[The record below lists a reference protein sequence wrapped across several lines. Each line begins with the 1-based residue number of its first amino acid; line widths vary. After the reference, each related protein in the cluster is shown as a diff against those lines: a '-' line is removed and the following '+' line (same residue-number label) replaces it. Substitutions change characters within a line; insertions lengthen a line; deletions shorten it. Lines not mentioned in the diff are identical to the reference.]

1 VTVRLRDRQRWQQ
14 PELNIISLVDV
25 VLMLLVFFMMTTHFI
40 QNASLNVNLPS
51 ASEPAY
57 TKPDGIEVA
66 VDAEGRYYVNQ
77 KAVAGTGPES
87 LREALLVAAGD
98 RRDLP
103 IVLRADAR
111 STHQSV
117 VTVMDVAG
125 ALGFAQLQIL
135 TEQSHTESAP

>member
-1 VTVRLRDRQRWQQ
+1 MTVKLRERARWED
-14 PELNIISLVDV
+14 PELNLISLVDV

-40 QNASLNVNLPS
+40 ENTSLTVALPS
-51 ASEPAY
+51 AGAPPSFS
-57 TKPDGIEVA
+57 KLDGIEVT
-66 VDAEGRYYVNQ
+66 VDAEGHYYVNQ
-77 KAVAGTGPES
+77 KAVPDTTPAT
-87 LREALLVAAGD
+87 LRDALVAVAGD
-98 RRDLP
+98 RRDQP

-135 TEQSHTESAP
+135 TTQPRANQ

>member
-1 VTVRLRDRQRWQQ
+1 MKLRERSQWED
-14 PELNIISLVDV
+14 PELNLISLVDV

-40 QNASLNVNLPS
+40 ENTSLAVELPS
-51 ASEPAY
+51 AGAPPAFS
-57 TKPDGIEVA
+57 KLDGIEVT
-66 VDAEGRYYVNQ
+66 VDAEGHYYVNQ
-77 KAVAGTGPES
+77 KAVPDTTPAS
-87 LREALLVAAGD
+87 LRDALLNAAGE
-98 RRDLP
+98 RRDQP

-135 TEQSHTESAP
+135 TTQPRTGR

>member
-1 VTVRLRDRQRWQQ
+1 MKLRESNRWED

-40 QNASLNVNLPS
+40 QNTSLTVDLPT
-51 ASEPAY
+51 AGEPPSY
-57 TKPDGIEVA
+57 GKTDGIEVT
-66 VDAEGRYYVNQ
+66 VDADGHYYVNQ
-77 KAVAGTGPES
+77 KAVAGTGSVALRES
-87 LREALLVAAGD
+87 LLAAAGE

-103 IVLRADAR
+103 IILRADAR

-135 TEQSHTESAP
+135 TTQSRPEQ